1 VVAPIGVD
9 KAATAVTQ
17 AAEKLSPKSDAASS
31 QGGAGGFEQL
41 LAQQPQQATAS
52 SAADAASA
60 AAPVSGSTAA
70 SAVSASQAATST
82 KPLGLG
88 DKILSGIDK
97 ARGEVRDVAQQVGK
111 LDETGTNRVGQM
123 SDLIKIQASM
133 VGFEVTTQV
142 AGKGMQETSSA
153 VQTLLKGGGS

>member
-1 VVAPIGVD
+1 MVAPIGVD
-9 KAATAVTQ
+9 KAATTFTR
-17 AAEKLSPKSDAASS
+17 AAEKLSPKSDASS
-31 QGGAGGFEQL
+31 QGGSSGFEQL

-52 SAADAASA
+52 SGAGAASA
-60 AAPVSGSTAA
+60 AAPVSGTTA
-70 SAVSASQAATST
+70 SAVSASQAATSA

-97 ARGEVRDVAQQVGK
+97 VRGEVHDVVQRVGE
-111 LDETGTNRVGQM
+111 LDETGSNRVGQM
-123 SDLIKIQASM
+123 SDLMKIQASM

-153 VQTLLKGGGS
+153 VQTLLKGGS